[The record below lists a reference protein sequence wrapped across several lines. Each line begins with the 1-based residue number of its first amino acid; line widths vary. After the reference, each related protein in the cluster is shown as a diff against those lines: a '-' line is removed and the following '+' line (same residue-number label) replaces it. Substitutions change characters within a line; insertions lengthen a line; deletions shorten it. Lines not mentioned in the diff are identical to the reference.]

1 MKRYGITDITLGLCR
16 DLGREGHAVRDA
28 EVEIGFS
35 ALALAMVPRPVRTR
49 QTDFLFS
56 AARAPM
62 TSLEKKKKN
71 EKKTW
76 IAGCGEASG
85 ERRQRGWRAGG
96 GGECG
101 SGCRRSRYSPHIGKP
116 SVAQF
121 AVEKEQVGRQY
132 YVIVRLNGSRC
143 VRACVCE

>member
-62 TSLEKKKKN
+62 TSLEKKKS
-71 EKKTW
+71 KK
-76 IAGCGEASG
+76 
-85 ERRQRGWRAGG
+85 RGLQAVAKRPVRGGSGG
-96 GGECG
+96 GGPGVEG
-101 SGCRRSRYSPHIGKP
+101 SADQGVVGPGIPRTSGNHQWHSSQWRRSK
-116 SVAQF
+116 
-121 AVEKEQVGRQY
+121 
-132 YVIVRLNGSRC
+132 
-143 VRACVCE
+143 